1 MLGAEGLKFRA
12 VRSLELQLQ
21 ADGCSTI
28 DGDGRP
34 EKDRRT
40 NAVCATDSSASCSSS
55 RSHSL
60 RCSSSR
66 SRSAWAM
73 QESQAV
79 IAHGPPAD
87 GRLGH
92 LNSRLALLSFL
103 RTQRNA
109 LTQLQRT
116 G

>member
-28 DGDGRP
+28 GGDGRP

-66 SRSAWAM
+66 SRSACKKV
-73 QESQAV
+73 QV